1 MSHTYDKYL
10 EHQMPADPV
19 RELELSIKKERQD
32 EIAAQI
38 KSEPRFDIPEKKRRN
53 PNQTFKCRICPAE
66 FKSKYAFTVHFNKE
80 MILSKSHIFSWFESG
95 IHGPPVSKFWS
106 WTTRL
111 RSKSMNKLTIN

>member
-1 MSHTYDKYL
+1 
-10 EHQMPADPV
+10 MPADPV
-19 RELELSIKKERQD
+19 RELELSIKKERED

-38 KSEPRFDIPEKKRRN
+38 KSEPRFDILEKKRRN

-95 IHGPPVSKFWS
+95 IHGPLVSKFWS
-106 WTTRL
+106 WTTRV

>member
-19 RELELSIKKERQD
+19 RELELSIKKERED

-80 MILSKSHIFSWFESG
+80 MIFNE
-95 IHGPPVSKFWS
+95 
-106 WTTRL
+106 
-111 RSKSMNKLTIN
+111 

>member
-1 MSHTYDKYL
+1 
-10 EHQMPADPV
+10 MPADPV
-19 RELELSIKKERQD
+19 RELELSIKKERED

-80 MILSKSHIFSWFESG
+80 MIFKLYTIARVSTNFMVCDPKSQ
-95 IHGPPVSKFWS
+95 
-106 WTTRL
+106 
-111 RSKSMNKLTIN
+111 

>member
-1 MSHTYDKYL
+1 MDWVIPQNSQIDDWISFPGIGLIHAPEFIPMSHTYDKYL
-10 EHQMPADPV
+10 ECQMPADPV
-19 RELELSIKKERQD
+19 RELELSIKKERED

-80 MILSKSHIFSWFESG
+80 MIF
-95 IHGPPVSKFWS
+95 
-106 WTTRL
+106 
-111 RSKSMNKLTIN
+111 

>member
-1 MSHTYDKYL
+1 MEPPIHSGYSLVGSSYYNFHFL
-10 EHQMPADPV
+10 ESQMPADPV
-19 RELELSIKKERQD
+19 RELELSIKKERED

-80 MILSKSHIFSWFESG
+80 MILKIPYFG
-95 IHGPPVSKFWS
+95 IV
-106 WTTRL
+106 
-111 RSKSMNKLTIN
+111 